1 MYHTFPG
8 RLPALQARFR
18 DHTVT
23 IFNRHHM
30 TSIGY
35 WVPQD
40 SPQKDSTL
48 IYIISHES
56 RDAAKKNW
64 AEFIADPE
72 WQQVA
77 KASEADGK
85 IVEKI
90 DSTYMDRH
98 RGSTPEDAA
107 NTDIAIDEDLTAFD
121 LERLLLDDAG
131 AVVGMTAVIDSQE
144 LTLSGGKLP
153 PFYSLLFSA
162 SSETSKMEPS
172 FEEDKKNIL
181 PAAKCTSCLLIQEG
195 ELDGKMKRR
204 YLGTAFFVTDH
215 LLLTAWHN
223 IVGVNGTESA
233 LQLRV
238 SSESNR
244 AK

>member
-1 MYHTFPG
+1 MTKQLSVHAQSSRVFELRVYHTYPG

-18 DHTVT
+18 DHTIT

-35 WVPQD
+35 WTPQD
-40 SPQKDSTL
+40 SPQRDNTL

-90 DSTYMDRH
+90 DSTYMD
-98 RGSTPEDAA
+98 A
-107 NTDIAIDEDLTAFD
+107 TDF
-121 LERLLLDDAG
+121 
-131 AVVGMTAVIDSQE
+131 SQI
-144 LTLSGGKLP
+144 K
-153 PFYSLLFSA
+153 
-162 SSETSKMEPS
+162 
-172 FEEDKKNIL
+172 
-181 PAAKCTSCLLIQEG
+181 
-195 ELDGKMKRR
+195 
-204 YLGTAFFVTDH
+204 
-215 LLLTAWHN
+215 
-223 IVGVNGTESA
+223 
-233 LQLRV
+233 
-238 SSESNR
+238 
-244 AK
+244 